1 VLLRRSNR
9 EKKKEKKRRKEKEKR
24 NGVRVKR
31 RYVAGGGERGR
42 EGTEHGHVLLQDLP
56 EELCAL
62 LVKALEF
69 LECVA
74 LRCVVLEGANQSS
87 IRREQVE

>member
-1 VLLRRSNR
+1 MWV
-9 EKKKEKKRRKEKEKR
+9 E
-24 NGVRVKR
+24 R

-42 EGTEHGHVLLQDLP
+42 EGAEHGHVLLQDLP

-69 LECVA
+69 LECVV
-74 LRCVVLEGANQSS
+74 LRCVRGSQSIINQRTKECASS
-87 IRREQVE
+87 RREQTSSSLGMYVV